1 MMFYVIE
8 MQTEVFIFGLALIY
22 HLGWVHISAIVLYF
36 IFYTIQIEVV
46 GSYYHEKNNG
56 LILPPGFYFMFD
68 LFKLTSFFSA

>member
-46 GSYYHEKNNG
+46 GSY
-56 LILPPGFYFMFD
+56 
-68 LFKLTSFFSA
+68 